1 MVKRIKQYF
10 LHSYQSLIF
19 RVLLY
24 FVISA
29 LAVAIVLGWNF
40 ASRIKPHF
48 ENEILPNLSQYL
60 QYLVQDIASP
70 PDLEKARSLTDRLQ
84 FELRIEGSGVE
95 WSSTTRLQPI
105 DSYRFKAAPYP
116 YQKYSISHQ
125 DRDHLLLLETA
136 QYRYLFSVNNSFKSG
151 SVHRHRLLFFLLAGI
166 LLVLYLASRRL
177 FSPVSDISQHVKQIG
192 EGRLDQSIEVNGN
205 DELARLA
212 RGINAMTVEIK
223 SMLEGKAGLLL
234 AISHELRSPITRMR
248 INLELLDDDEKR
260 RVLVQDLQE
269 MEELV
274 STILESE
281 RLNTRHACL
290 NRSCFDMAEVVREV
304 IEQQFETCFISKNLS
319 SVKVNFDEVRMK
331 LLVKN
336 IIENACRHSS
346 DSNQAVEVKLG
357 LEEKMLIFSVSDYGP
372 GVEARDLEHLTEPFY
387 RADSA
392 RLRNTGGYGLG
403 LYLCRL
409 IVEAHGGK
417 LELASELGQ
426 GMNVTVR
433 IPIIE

>member
-10 LHSYQSLIF
+10 IDYYQSLIF

-60 QYLVQDIASP
+60 QYLVQDIGSP
-70 PDLEKARSLTDRLQ
+70 PNLEKARSLTDRLQ
-84 FELRIEGSGVE
+84 FEIRIEGVGVE
-95 WSSTTRLQPI
+95 WSSTPRLRPI
-105 DSYRFKAAPYP
+105 DAYRFEPAPFP
-116 YQKYSISHQ
+116 YQKYSISRR
-125 DRDHLLLLETA
+125 DRDHLLLLEVE
-136 QYRYLFSVNNSFKSG
+136 QYRYLFSVKNSFRSG
-151 SVHRHRLLFFLLAGI
+151 SRYRHWLLFVLLAGI
-166 LLVLYLASRRL
+166 LVILYLASRRL
-177 FSPVSDISQHVKQIG
+177 FSPVSDISQHVKKIG
-192 EGRLDQSIEVNGN
+192 DGQLDQPVEVRGKG
-205 DELARLA
+205 ELAQLA
-212 RGINAMTVEIK
+212 QGINDMTVEIK
-223 SMLEGKAGLLL
+223 SMLESKAGLLL

-248 INLELLDDDEKR
+248 INLELLDDVEKR
-260 RVLVQDLQE
+260 QVLVQDVQE

-281 RLNTRHACL
+281 RLNTRHASL
-290 NRSCFDMAEVVREV
+290 NRSYFDMAELVSM
-304 IEQQFETCFISKNLS
+304 IIDQQFDACLIDKKLCSVMVNL
-319 SVKVNFDEVRMK
+319 DEVRIK
-331 LLVKN
+331 LLIRN
-336 IIENACRHSS
+336 IIDNACRHSL
-346 DSNQAVEVKLG
+346 DSNKAVEVELG
-357 LEEKMLIFSVSDYGP
+357 LENNMLVFSVVDYGP
-372 GVEARDLEHLTEPFY
+372 GVDAKDLAHLTEPFY

-417 LELASELGQ
+417 LELASETGQ
-426 GMNVTVR
+426 GMTVIVR
-433 IPIIE
+433 IPVI

>member
-10 LHSYQSLIF
+10 IDYYQSLIF

-60 QYLVQDIASP
+60 QYLVQDIGSP
-70 PDLEKARSLTDRLQ
+70 PNLEKARSLTDRLQ
-84 FELRIEGSGVE
+84 FEIRIEGVGVE
-95 WSSTTRLQPI
+95 WSSTPRLRPI
-105 DSYRFKAAPYP
+105 DAYRFEPAPFP
-116 YQKYSISHQ
+116 YQKYSISRR
-125 DRDHLLLLETA
+125 DRDHLLLLEVE
-136 QYRYLFSVNNSFKSG
+136 QYRYLFSVKNSFRSG
-151 SVHRHRLLFFLLAGI
+151 SRYRHWLLFVLLAGI
-166 LLVLYLASRRL
+166 LVILYLASRRL
-177 FSPVSDISQHVKQIG
+177 FSPVSDISQHVKKIG
-192 EGRLDQSIEVNGN
+192 DGQLDQPVEVRGKG
-205 DELARLA
+205 ELAQLA
-212 RGINAMTVEIK
+212 QGINDMTVEIK
-223 SMLEGKAGLLL
+223 SMLESKAGLLL

-248 INLELLDDDEKR
+248 INLELLDDVEKR
-260 RVLVQDLQE
+260 QVLVQDVQE

-281 RLNTRHACL
+281 RLNTRHASL
-290 NRSCFDMAEVVREV
+290 NRSYFDMAEPVSM
-304 IEQQFETCFISKNLS
+304 IIDQQFDACLIDKKLCSVMVNL
-319 SVKVNFDEVRMK
+319 DEVRIK
-331 LLVKN
+331 LLIRN
-336 IIENACRHSS
+336 IIDNACRHSL
-346 DSNQAVEVKLG
+346 DSNKAVEVELG
-357 LEEKMLIFSVSDYGP
+357 LENNMLFFSVVDYGP
-372 GVEARDLEHLTEPFY
+372 GVDAKDLAHLTEPFY

-417 LELASELGQ
+417 LELASETGQ
-426 GMNVTVR
+426 GMTVIVR
-433 IPIIE
+433 IPVI